1 MLYKAFFDRIEKDKT
16 FFNYNGVTSENALI
30 LAKTRAKNYL
40 NEAVSLIKLKCTLE
54 IDIQLNDDSEEI
66 NVELN
71 GLETGLEG
79 TEIYLI
85 ASVMYEIYLS
95 RDISTL
101 KTMINSL
108 TSSDIKMLYA
118 PANERKT
125 FMDMYSSVQANNL
138 VLMDN
143 YNGRDR
149 SSGGRKVID
158 YSKYAI

>member
-1 MLYKAFFDRIEKDKT
+1 MLYKAFFDRIEKDKA
-16 FFNYNGVTSENALI
+16 FFNYNGVTAENALI

-40 NEAVSLIKLKCTLE
+40 NEAISLLKLKCTLE

-71 GLETGLEG
+71 GVQTSLEG

-85 ASVMYEIYLS
+85 ASIMYEIYLS

-118 PANERKT
+118 PSNERKT
-125 FMDMYSSVQANNL
+125 FMDMFTSVQINNL
-138 VLMDN
+138 ILIDN
-143 YNGRDR
+143 YNGRNR
-149 SSGGRKVID
+149 SSGNRKVID